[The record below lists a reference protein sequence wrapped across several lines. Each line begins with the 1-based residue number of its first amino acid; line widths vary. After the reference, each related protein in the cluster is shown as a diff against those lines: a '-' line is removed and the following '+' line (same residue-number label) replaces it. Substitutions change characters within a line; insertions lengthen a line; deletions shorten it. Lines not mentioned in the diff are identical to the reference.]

1 MTTLFDF
8 YKQIKGFVEGHRMIE
23 KFNIIGSIEEVDT
36 INVDARS
43 LFISIESSNISHRNN
58 TNTVTFALFVV
69 DKCLSDDQDSL
80 VISTQENIFVVG
92 QVQDFILS
100 LDNDVE
106 FDEINM
112 AQSPSGDYN
121 LTAAICTFSVDFDKN
136 IACTDYSL
144 NSTYVQNQQSLFF
157 ETESGGIGTF
167 YIATPGIIYVMQE
180 EETGNFSASII
191 NATIGLDL
199 LVEISST
206 NNEVHIIETPV
217 SGSTTVVINQDIDQ
231 YFNASGTLSVRLWQQ
246 DATGNKYVETIDPV
260 TYESG
265 TFNFIK

>member
-144 NSTYVQNQQSLFF
+144 NSTYVQNEQSPFF
-157 ETESGGIGTF
+157 ETEGGGIGTF
-167 YIATPGIIYVMQE
+167 YVASAAIVFATQE
-180 EETGNFSASII
+180 EETGNFYASIA
-191 NATIGLDL
+191 NATEGFDL
-199 LVEISST
+199 FVEISST
-206 NNEVHIIETPV
+206 NDEVRMIEVAV
-217 SGSTTVVINQDIDQ
+217 SGSTSVVINQAIEQ
-231 YFNASGTLSVRLWQQ
+231 YFEASGTLSVRIWQQ
-246 DATGNKYVETIDPV
+246 DETGNKYVENTDPV
-260 TYESG
+260 TYESV